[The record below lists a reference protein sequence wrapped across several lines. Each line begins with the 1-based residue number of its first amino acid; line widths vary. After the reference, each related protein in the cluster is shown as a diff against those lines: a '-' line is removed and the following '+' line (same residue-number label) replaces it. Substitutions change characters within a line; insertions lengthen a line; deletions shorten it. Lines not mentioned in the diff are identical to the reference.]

1 MTKFDKCLWIV
12 DKLLQNERLSLKEI
26 NEKWE
31 GAADYDFREITARTF
46 NRYKEQIAESFGL
59 DIEYSA
65 ATRSYSLRGKEA
77 VKNKALFQYLIGAFQ
92 VRALNTLAI
101 RHKDKIML
109 QDVPSGNELLGCVL
123 KAIDEKKTLVFDYG
137 SYYAAKRM
145 HFEVIPCFLRMFEGR
160 WYLVCEYQDRS
171 ATRVLALER
180 MSEIRVGEK
189 SEECS
194 PQITPE
200 AFYGDCFGIIR
211 DNLKPVVIKLKAY
224 EQQAQYIRSL
234 PLHPSQEEI
243 ETAEH
248 YAVFSYYLRPSFDF
262 IQEILWHRDKV
273 EVLEPQE
280 VRAEIKSLIQ
290 RMLCLY

>member
-12 DKLLQNERLSLKEI
+12 DKLLQHEHLSLKEM

-31 GAADYDFREITARTF
+31 RAVDYDYREISERTF
-46 NRYKEQIAESFGL
+46 NRYKQQIAESFGL
-59 DIEYSA
+59 DIVYSA
-65 ATRSYSLRGKEA
+65 VTRSYYLSNKEA
-77 VKNKALFQYLIGAFQ
+77 VKNKALFQYLLGAFQ

-109 QDVPSGNELLGCVL
+109 QETPSGNELLGLAL
-123 KAIDEKKTLVFDYG
+123 KAIDEKKTLVFAYR
-137 SYYAAKRM
+137 SYYAAENA

-160 WYLVCEYQDRS
+160 WYLVGEYLDRS

-180 MSEIRVGEK
+180 MSDVKVGERTA
-189 SEECS
+189 ECS
-194 PQITPE
+194 SQLTPD
-200 AFYGDCFGIIR
+200 AYYGDCFGIIR
-211 DNLKPVVIKLKAY
+211 DNLKPVLIKLKAY

-248 YAVFSYYLRPSFDF
+248 HAVFSYYLRPSFDF
-262 IQEILWHRDKV
+262 IQEILWHQDKV
-273 EVLEPQE
+273 EVLEPQ
-280 VRAEIKSLIQ
+280 VFRNEIKSLIQ
-290 RMLCLY
+290 RMLNLY